1 MSNKLQFGLVIA
13 LFALSFIFLLV
24 YLIDC
29 YLHWRHWIT
38 EDHSLSVTELG
49 VHDGDVPQRDVLVD
63 KVLVHVALH
72 VVRELG
78 PADAAGVQ
86 YSTVQYRLQNWLSV
100 EIRCTEPD
108 ITVQVYR
115 TSNQCNTGVQDKI
128 LQYIKGVCTE
138 SVNTVHSGVQNYYHS
153 TVHVYRAGYYL
164 QGWAAQRKEVS
175 DCWAGPI
182 QMANWVTSCMTAC
195 MTAK

>member
-1 MSNKLQFGLVIA
+1 MSNKLQFGLVID
-13 LFALSFIFLLV
+13 FFDLSFIFLLV

-108 ITVQVYR
+108 ITVQCKFKKSVITELCRCREPVITVQYR
-115 TSNQCNTGVQDKI
+115 FTGPVITVQCKF
-128 LQYIKGVCTE
+128 
-138 SVNTVHSGVQNYYHS
+138 
-153 TVHVYRAGYYL
+153 
-164 QGWAAQRKEVS
+164 
-175 DCWAGPI
+175 
-182 QMANWVTSCMTAC
+182 
-195 MTAK
+195 